1 MNEPEIITDVITLAP
16 PRRALVPLT
25 FRRTYRLS
33 DGRAESTVNRG
44 ETAGV
49 PADQVA
55 FLLRQQIAVAPGAS
69 LDLPAPDVTPTAVRI
84 LRGCCTSRGQYFGSN
99 ERVTLPKH
107 ETDTLIAT
115 HGARL
120 DDGRDVVTTDEQVTV
135 TRRRSRIQARGRS
148 LAAQI
153 LERYR

>member
-69 LDLPAPDVTPTAVRI
+69 LDVPAPDVTPTAIRL
-84 LRGCCTSRGQYFGSN
+84 LRAWQTVRGQHFGAA
-99 ERVTLPKH
+99 ERAALPRF
-107 ETDTLIAT
+107 EADRLI
-115 HGARL
+115 GAGAAVL
-120 DDGRDVVTTDEQVTV
+120 DDGTDPITTSPEM
-135 TRRRSRIQARGRS
+135 TRRRSRIQARGR
-148 LAAQI
+148 QI
-153 LERYR
+153 AEQVLERYR